1 LEHTENL
8 RSVRRTVNPDRDR
21 DAQAILEAQ
30 EAQEVQ
36 EVQEVQEALGVQEVL
51 ERHGSQT
58 GTVLASSPGPTMFR
72 SGALPVNGLELVV
85 GRRRLC
91 GDLSPESALA
101 ILQKPPPDAVWTHDQ
116 THVITSIFGP
126 SDGTNFLERHYLKAQ
141 ENSTGH
147 L

>member
-1 LEHTENL
+1 MLEM
-8 RSVRRTVNPDRDR
+8 
-21 DAQAILEAQ
+21 LEML
-30 EAQEVQ
+30 EVL
-36 EVQEVQEALGVQEVL
+36 EVLEVL

-58 GTVLASSPGPTMFR
+58 GTVLASSPGPTVFR

-91 GDLSPESALA
+91 GDLRPESALA
-101 ILQKPPPDAVWTHDQ
+101 ILQKTPPDAVWTHDQ
-116 THVITSIFGP
+116 THAITSIFGP

-141 ENSTGH
+141 ENSIGH